1 MGKHKKSSMTF
12 AQKFED
18 LEIWQESRRLNRIIY
33 ASLEDCRDYSFRDQM
48 RRAALSVM
56 NNISEGFERR
66 TPKDFAHF
74 LDLAKGSAGEVRSMT
89 YAAEDLK
96 ILRNDIAI
104 GFKGVEF
111 RRSVFIVGIV
121 FRESGI
127 DG

>member
-1 MGKHKKSSMTF
+1 MAF
-12 AQKFED
+12 AQKFEG
-18 LEIWQESRRLNRIIY
+18 LEIWKESRRLNRIVY
-33 ASLEDCRDYSFRDQM
+33 ASLEDCRDFSFRDQM

-104 GFKGVEF
+104 GLRADYETLSKRIAAFQKHLRKV
-111 RRSVFIVGIV
+111 
-121 FRESGI
+121 
-127 DG
+127 

>member
-1 MGKHKKSSMTF
+1 MSF
-12 AQKFED
+12 AEKFED
-18 LEIWQESRRLNRIIY
+18 LDIWKESRRLNKLIY
-33 ASLEDCRDYSFRDQM
+33 SSLADCRDYSFRDQM

-104 GFKGVEF
+104 GLRADYETLSKRIAAFQKHLRKE
-111 RRSVFIVGIV
+111 
-121 FRESGI
+121 
-127 DG
+127 

>member
-1 MGKHKKSSMTF
+1 MPS

-18 LEIWQESRRLNRIIY
+18 LEIWKESRRLNKIIY
-33 ASLEDCRDYSFRDQM
+33 ASLENCRDYSFRDQM

-96 ILRNDIAI
+96 ILRSDIAI
-104 GFKGVEF
+104 GLRADYETISKRIAAFQKHLRKE
-111 RRSVFIVGIV
+111 
-121 FRESGI
+121 
-127 DG
+127 